1 MYIKGDTLEHF
12 VYSLELDSQHDKKK
26 LNWDLKNLFSPCVK
40 SFQDFTLITF
50 LFSFSFVG

>member
-12 VYSLELDSQHDKKK
+12 VYSLELDSQHDKEK
-26 LNWDLKNLFSPCVK
+26 LNWDLESLFSPCMK

-50 LFSFSFVG
+50 FSFSFVG